1 MLNHLCPPCEGE
13 RREKRGLHLLAEK
26 KTGIIVE
33 LGTKL
38 RPGVRLFPGGHV
50 ILLPTQ
56 IMAIMELAE
65 MAHCRHQCSAWVI
78 CQVGSDMPEKQAGKQ
93 AESLECSWS
102 GKMVVNLSF
111 SFQNS

>member
-1 MLNHLCPPCEGE
+1 M
-13 RREKRGLHLLAEK
+13 HLLAEK
-26 KTGIIVE
+26 KTGIIAE

-56 IMAIMELAE
+56 IMVIMELAE

-93 AESLECSWS
+93 AESRMLLEWKDGGEPFIFFSEFMKMSQS
-102 GKMVVNLSF
+102 GTRPV
-111 SFQNS
+111 

>member
-1 MLNHLCPPCEGE
+1 MAEPC
-13 RREKRGLHLLAEK
+13 A
-26 KTGIIVE
+26 
-33 LGTKL
+33 KL

-65 MAHCRHQCSAWVI
+65 MAHCRHQCSARVI
-78 CQVGSDMPEKQAGKQ
+78 CQVGSDMPEKQTGKQ
-93 AESLECSWS
+93 AESLKCSWS
-102 GKMVVNLSF
+102 GKMVENLSF